1 MKTVNL
7 TPTVENLVKA
17 FEDNKKLLSHFD
29 NPYVNSLRYEAI
41 KKFSKQGFP
50 TAKDEDWKNT
60 DISESLNNNFNI
72 LLDVEDE
79 PIDVQKLFKCEINNF
94 ETYLFSLFNG
104 WYVYKNKII
113 THFSN
118 GVIVGSLAEAI
129 KTHSRI
135 IDEHFGKYADCNING
150 LVSLNTAFSQDGV
163 FIYVPDNVVVEMPF
177 QIVNLVDSDD
187 NIFVNTRN
195 LIILGKNSSIKLIHC
210 DDSVRHSLHFVNTVT
225 EIYLD
230 ENAEIDYYKLQN
242 KDSKS
247 SLINST
253 FFKQENNSRIL
264 SNIITLNGGV
274 IRNNSYVEINGK
286 GCQSDLYGLYL
297 VDGKQHIDNQ
307 VYIDHKSS
315 DSGSY
320 ELYKGIVD
328 EEASSVFNGHI
339 IVRPDAQRTIA
350 YQTNRNI
357 LMTDTAKVNTKPFL
371 EISADDVKCS
381 HGASVGQLDNEA
393 MFYLRARGLCERNA
407 KMLLMYAFAAEV
419 VNKIKIEAL
428 KERIDNMVM
437 RRLKGELSICD
448 QCILHCSNEKTF
460 DFDIKI

>member
-7 TPTVENLVKA
+7 IPSVENIVKA
-17 FEDNKKLLSHFD
+17 FEDNKDLLSHLD
-29 NPYVNSLRYEAI
+29 NKYIGELRAKAI
-41 KKFSKQGFP
+41 KHFALQGFP
-50 TAKDEDWKNT
+50 KVKDEDWKNT
-60 DISESLNNNFNI
+60 DISESLNHSFNI

-79 PIDVQKLFKCEINNF
+79 PIDIDKLFKCEINNF

-104 WYVYKNKII
+104 WYVYRNKII

-129 KTHSRI
+129 RTHSHLVN
-135 IDEHFGKYADCNING
+135 EHFGKYACCQLNG
-150 LVSLNTAFSQDGV
+150 LISLNTAFSQDGV
-163 FIYVPDNVVVEMPF
+163 FIYVPDNVKVEMPF
-177 QIVNLVDSDD
+177 QLVNLVDSDE
-187 NIFVNTRN
+187 NILVNTRN

-210 DDSVRHSLHFVNTVT
+210 DDSIRHSLHFVNTVT

-230 ENAEIDYYKLQN
+230 ENSEIDYYKLQN
-242 KDSKS
+242 KDSES

-253 FFKQENNSRIL
+253 FFKQENNSRLL
-264 SNIITLNGGV
+264 SNIITLNGGI
-274 IRNNSYVEINGK
+274 IRNNSYVDINGK

-297 VDGKQHIDNQ
+297 VDKKQHIDNQ
-307 VYIDHKSS
+307 VYIDHKMS
-315 DSGSY
+315 DSGSF
-320 ELYKGIVD
+320 ELYKGIID
-328 EEASSVFNGHI
+328 DEASAVFNGHI
-339 IVRPDAQRTIA
+339 VVRPDSQRTIA

-357 LMTDTAKVNTKPFL
+357 LLTDKAKVHTKPFL

-393 MFYLRARGLCERNA
+393 MFYLRSRGLCERNA

-419 VNKIKIEAL
+419 VNQIKIEAL

-448 QCILHCSNEKTF
+448 QCILHCSNNASF

>member
-7 TPTVENLVKA
+7 IPSVENLVQA
-17 FEDNKKLLSHFD
+17 FEDNKNLLSEISNQHIG
-29 NPYVNSLRYEAI
+29 NLRVEAI
-41 KKFSKQGFP
+41 KYFAAQGFP
-50 TAKDEDWKNT
+50 KVKDEEWKNT
-60 DISESLNNNFNI
+60 DISESINQNFNV

-79 PIDVQKLFKCEINNF
+79 PIDVLKLFKCEINNF

-129 KTHSRI
+129 KTHSHI
-135 IDEHFGKYADCNING
+135 VNEHFGKYADCKLNG
-150 LVSLNTAFSQDGV
+150 LISLNTAFSQDGV
-163 FIYVPDNVVVEMPF
+163 FIYVPDNTKVEMPF
-177 QIVNLVDSDD
+177 QLVNLVDYDE

-210 DDSVRHSLHFVNTVT
+210 DDSIRHSRHFINTVS
-225 EIYLD
+225 EIFMD
-230 ENAEIDYYKLQN
+230 ENSEIDYYKLQN
-242 KDSKS
+242 KDSES
-247 SLINST
+247 SLINSA
-253 FFKQENNSRIL
+253 FFHQKNNSRLL

-274 IRNNSYVEINGK
+274 IRNNSYVDINGK

-297 VDGKQHIDNQ
+297 LDKKQHVDNQ
-307 VYIDHKSS
+307 VFIDHKVSN
-315 DSGSY
+315 SGSF
-320 ELYKGIVD
+320 ELYKGIID
-328 EEASSVFNGHI
+328 DEASAVFNGHI
-339 IVRPDAQRTIA
+339 IVRPDAQKTTA

-357 LMTDTAKVNTKPFL
+357 LLTDQAKVNTKPFL

-393 MFYLRARGLCERNA
+393 MFYLRSRGLCERNA

-419 VNKIKIEAL
+419 VKQIKIEAL
-428 KERIDNMVM
+428 RERIDNMVM
-437 RRLKGELSICD
+437 KRLKGELSICD
-448 QCILHCSNEKTF
+448 QCILHCSNNTGFE
-460 DFDIKI
+460 FDIKI